1 MAKLIPPVNIDDIPI
16 KSERDVARS
25 LVERLP
31 SDCTIY
37 HSYPWLRLER
47 NEYRPEN
54 QVLQEG
60 EADFLII
67 WPDRGILVLE
77 VKGGKIRFDHD
88 SMQWYSTNYYG
99 KEFQIKDPFKQASK
113 NLHAIEAIIK
123 KKIFSN
129 QSLPFA
135 YGYAVCFPD
144 LVYKG
149 GSAPG
154 TDPNIVIDLS
164 DFLTNTSFSD
174 AIATALNK
182 WNRAASPRAI
192 SKEDKK
198 QIERAISPEF
208 KLIAL
213 MSRQIA
219 NQEEQLVRLTDEQH
233 RVLEFCQHN
242 RRVAIEG
249 VAGSG
254 KTLLALSQARFY
266 AEQGLST
273 LLLCYNKALANWLRE
288 NIPDELIELIRVHHF
303 HGLVADL
310 CQQCGLAF
318 NPKNS
323 REFWSV
329 EAADLLS
336 NALAALPNYRFDAL
350 VVDEAQDF
358 VPEWWLVLDEL
369 NRHGSEGALFVFY
382 DPRQV
387 LFQPKECIPDMD
399 FGGNLPTNC
408 RNTCAISQTCGE
420 IISEDI
426 KNHPLAPQGEK
437 VAHVINPSALVLGQT
452 IEAKLRDLL
461 LNQGLDPSQI
471 AILSPYKQAEP
482 LARIK
487 AINKLLLSDDLASW
501 RSNRSILHTTIRSF
515 KGLEADVVILVLRD
529 KPTGD
534 SVFTKADYYV
544 ACSRAKHLLVIFS
557 QAEL

>member
-1 MAKLIPPVNIDDIPI
+1 MAHLIPSIKIDDISV

-37 HSYPWLRLER
+37 HSFPWLRLER

-67 WPDRGILVLE
+67 WPERGILVLE

-88 SMQWYSTNYYG
+88 TMQWYSTNYYG

-113 NLHAIEAIIK
+113 NLHAIETIIK
-123 KKIFSN
+123 KKAFSN
-129 QSLPFA
+129 RSLPFA

-154 TDPNIVIDLS
+154 SDPNIVIDLS
-164 DFLTNTSFSD
+164 DFLTNSSFSD
-174 AIATALNK
+174 SISNALNK
-182 WNRAASPRAI
+182 WNRTASPRQI
-192 SKEDKK
+192 TKEDKR

-208 KLIAL
+208 KLVAL

-242 RRVAIEG
+242 KRVAIEG

-288 NIPDELIELIRVHHF
+288 NIPDELKELIQVNHF
-303 HGLVADL
+303 HGLVSEL
-310 CQQCGLAF
+310 CRQCGQAF
-318 NPKNS
+318 NPKKS
-323 REFWSV
+323 AEFWSV

-336 NALAALPNYRFDAL
+336 DALAVLPGFRFDAL

-358 VPEWWLVLDEL
+358 LPEWWLVLDEL
-369 NRHGSEGALFVFY
+369 NRDGSEGPLFVFY

-387 LFQPKECIPDMD
+387 LFQPKECIPDME
-399 FGGNLPTNC
+399 FGGSLPTNC
-408 RNTCAISQTCGE
+408 RNTCEISKKCGE
-420 IISEDI
+420 IISEEI

-437 VAHVINPSALVLGQT
+437 LEFVINPSALMLGQA
-452 IEAKLRDLL
+452 IEAKLKDLL

-471 AILSPYKQAEP
+471 AILSPYKKAEP
-482 LARIK
+482 LAKIK
-487 AINKLLLSDDLASW
+487 AMNKLELSDDLAAW
-501 RSNRSILHTTIRSF
+501 RKNRCILHTTIRSF
-515 KGLEADVVILVLRD
+515 KGLEADVVILMLPG
-529 KPTGD
+529 KPSDD
-534 SVFTKADYYV
+534 SLFTKADYYV
-544 ACSRAKHLLVIFS
+544 ACSRAKHVLAVFS
-557 QAEL
+557 QSAL

>member
-1 MAKLIPPVNIDDIPI
+1 MAKLIPPVRIDDIAV

-31 SDCTIY
+31 SDCTVY
-37 HSYPWLRLER
+37 HSFPWLRLER

-67 WPDRGILVLE
+67 WPERGILVLE

-88 SMQWYSTNYYG
+88 TMQWYSTNYYG

-113 NLHAIEAIIK
+113 NLHAIETIIK
-123 KKIFSN
+123 KKAFSN

-149 GSAPG
+149 GLAPG
-154 TDPNIVIDLS
+154 SDPNIVIDLS
-164 DFLTNTSFSD
+164 DFLTNSSFSD
-174 AIATALNK
+174 SIANALNK
-182 WNRAASPRAI
+182 WNRTASPRLI
-192 SKEDKK
+192 TKEDKR

-208 KLIAL
+208 KLVAL

-219 NQEEQLVRLTDEQH
+219 NQEEQLVRLTKLEH

-242 RRVAIEG
+242 KRVAIEG

-288 NIPDELIELIRVHHF
+288 NIPDELKELIQVNHF
-303 HGLVADL
+303 HGLVAEL
-310 CQQCGLAF
+310 CRQCGQAF
-318 NPKNS
+318 NPNNS
-323 REFWSV
+323 AEFWSV

-336 NALAALPNYRFDAL
+336 NSLAVLPGFRFDAL

-358 VPEWWLVLDEL
+358 LPEWWLVLDEL
-369 NRHGSEGALFVFY
+369 NRNGSEGPLFVFY

-387 LFQPKECIPDMD
+387 LFQPKECIPDME
-399 FGGNLPTNC
+399 FGGSLPTNC
-408 RNTCAISQTCGE
+408 RNTCEISKKCGE
-420 IISEDI
+420 IISEEI

-437 VAHVINPSALVLGQT
+437 LELVINPSVLMLGQA
-452 IEAKLRDLL
+452 IEAKLKDLL
-461 LNQGLDPSQI
+461 LNQGLDPSQV
-471 AILSPYKQAEP
+471 AILSPYKKAEP
-482 LARIK
+482 LAKIK
-487 AINKLLLSDDLASW
+487 AMNKLELSDDLAAW
-501 RSNRSILHTTIRSF
+501 RKDQCILHTTIRSF
-515 KGLEADVVILVLRD
+515 KGLEADVVILVLPG
-529 KPTGD
+529 KPSDD
-534 SVFTKADYYV
+534 SLFTKADYYV
-544 ACSRAKHLLVIFS
+544 ACSRAKHVLAVFS
-557 QAEL
+557 QSAL